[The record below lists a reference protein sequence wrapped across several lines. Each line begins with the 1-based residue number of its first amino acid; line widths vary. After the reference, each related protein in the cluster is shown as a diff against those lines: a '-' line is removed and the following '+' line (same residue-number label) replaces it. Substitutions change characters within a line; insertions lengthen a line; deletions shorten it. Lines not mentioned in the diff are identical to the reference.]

1 MAGNARTGRTHM
13 LTVASATLFVALQAL
28 ATALAAGWAVAGL
41 FGLGDIGEYVLMAL
55 FSLVAF
61 YGTYRYGRMAAIA
74 EAKLAN

>member
-1 MAGNARTGRTHM
+1 MAGNARTGRANK
-13 LTVASATLFVALQAL
+13 LTVASATLFVALEAL

-41 FGLGDIGEYVLMAL
+41 FGLGDIGEYVLMGL

-74 EAKLAN
+74 EAKLAH